1 MSFQRGGIKNPPAG
15 THFLDFWSD
24 VLPLVTL
31 TTTPADYTLNN
42 VVVDPF
48 DTNMASDPVRASGG
62 AQVIAMLKIRSIE
75 DTSGVLNRIST
86 AGPSTPALQFTR
98 APQVSFADCLDL
110 IDEMWEVGAN
120 LVAGGDVVLGDKNN
134 QNAAN
139 LIVDQDY
146 NFRLQD
152 IRADGNNLL
161 LRDVQTGLRLLWR
174 E

>member
-15 THFLDFWSD
+15 THFIDFWSD

-42 VVVDPF
+42 VVLEPF
-48 DTNMASDPVRASGG
+48 NTNLAVQPVRGSGTP
-62 AQVIAMLKIRSIE
+62 QVIAMLKLRSIE
-75 DTSGVLNRIST
+75 DTSGARNRIST

-98 APQVSFADCLDL
+98 APSVDFQDCIDL
-110 IDEMWEVGAN
+110 IDQMWEVGLD
-120 LVAGGDVVLGDKNN
+120 LVVNGDVVLGDKNN
-134 QNAAN
+134 QNSSN
-139 LIVDQDY
+139 ILVDQDY

-152 IRADGNNLL
+152 IRAVGNNLL

>member
-1 MSFQRGGIKNPPAG
+1 MSFQRGGVKNPPAG

-48 DTNMASDPVRASGG
+48 DTNLAAEPVRGSGY
-62 AQVIAMLKIRSIE
+62 AQAIAMLKIRSIE
-75 DTSGVLNRIST
+75 DTSGVLNRVST
-86 AGPSTPALQFTR
+86 AGPSTPALQLTR
-98 APQVSFADCLDL
+98 APQVAFVDAIDL
-110 IDEMWEVGAN
+110 IDDMWEVGAN

-134 QNAAN
+134 QLAGSF
-139 LIVDQDY
+139 IIDQDY

-152 IRADGNNLL
+152 IRVDGNNLL
-161 LRDVQTGLRLLWR
+161 LRDVQTGIRLLWR